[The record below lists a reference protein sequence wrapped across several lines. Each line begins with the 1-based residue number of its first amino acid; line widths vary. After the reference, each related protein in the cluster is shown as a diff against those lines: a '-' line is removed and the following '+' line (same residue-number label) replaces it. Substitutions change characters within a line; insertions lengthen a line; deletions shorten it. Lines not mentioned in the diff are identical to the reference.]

1 MSSEVRRTSRRGV
14 YVAFLRGINVGGK
27 NMVPMQALKESFERL
42 GFKDVTTYISSGNV
56 LFRAAS
62 NDPRKLES
70 RIDRMLSQEY
80 GLQGRTVVRSHT
92 EMARLVKTIAATWK
106 PDPQAR
112 YNVIFLRHSIDSE
125 RVLDGIDIKADI
137 ERVVYCPGTL
147 LWSARL
153 NELTRSAMLKL
164 ASRPMYKEMTVR
176 NVNTTKKV
184 FELMNQ
190 MVSAPASTPRRPS
203 AARR

>member
-1 MSSEVRRTSRRGV
+1 M
-14 YVAFLRGINVGGK
+14 
-27 NMVPMQALKESFERL
+27 
-42 GFKDVTTYISSGNV
+42 
-56 LFRAAS
+56 
-62 NDPRKLES
+62 
-70 RIDRMLSQEY
+70 
-80 GLQGRTVVRSHT
+80 
-92 EMARLVKTIAATWK
+92 
-106 PDPQAR
+106 
-112 YNVIFLRHSIDSE
+112 
-125 RVLDGIDIKADI
+125 LDGIDIKADI